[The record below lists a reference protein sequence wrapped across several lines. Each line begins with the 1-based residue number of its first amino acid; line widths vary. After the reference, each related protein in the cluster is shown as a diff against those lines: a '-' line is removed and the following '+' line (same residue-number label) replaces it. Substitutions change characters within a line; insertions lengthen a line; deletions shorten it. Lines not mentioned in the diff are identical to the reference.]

1 MSTLTT
7 LHKVAKQAT
16 DEKQRQIAEILAVI
30 RQMEV
35 RKEELLSK
43 TDTEHDAAFAAKDA
57 FLLSQAGLFAEM
69 ASAEIKDI
77 DEATRDAE
85 AILAE
90 RREELTEIYAEQRRY
105 EILLER
111 KAEEARKLRA
121 KKQQDAL
128 DEVAATMFAN
138 QP

>member
-43 TDTEHDAAFAAKDA
+43 ADTEHDAALAAKDA

-77 DEATRDAE
+77 DEATTDAE
-85 AILAE
+85 AILVE

-138 QP
+138 QS

>member
-1 MSTLTT
+1 
-7 LHKVAKQAT
+7 
-16 DEKQRQIAEILAVI
+16 
-30 RQMEV
+30 MEV

-43 TDTEHDAAFAAKDA
+43 ADTEHDAALAAKDA

-77 DEATRDAE
+77 DEATTDAE
-85 AILAE
+85 AILVE

-138 QP
+138 QS